1 MSICPVTKCPVPISL
16 GIFKTCMIK
25 FSAANILGCYAGVDL
40 EQNFFGG
47 CKIFQGGAIFFGVC
61 QNLIIVLNVNK
72 KIYKKFGGG
81 AGIFFGVPE
90 FF

>member
-40 EQNFFGG
+40 EQNYFGG
-47 CKIFQGGAIFFGVC
+47 AKIFGGVQYFLGFA
-61 QNLIIVLNVNK
+61 
-72 KIYKKFGGG
+72 KI
-81 AGIFFGVPE
+81 
-90 FF
+90 